1 MFCTNCGKSL
11 APATKFCPHC
21 GECQPDTALP
31 NALAQTKPVPAA
43 PDNAAVAPGRPSISI
58 AAPASSIPSA
68 SRGKPALWAGAAALV
83 LATVGGAGYWG
94 WSNKVAREEALSKI
108 AADEVVRK
116 TAAADAA
123 HKLADAEQARI
134 TAEKATETA
143 EILAAQ
149 ALLDKHIAAEE
160 AQAQAAAPGLSKP
173 KPTVLKR

>member
-21 GECQPDTALP
+21 GECQSD
-31 NALAQTKPVPAA
+31 
-43 PDNAAVAPGRPSISI
+43 AAVAPGRPSMST

-94 WSNKVAREEALSKI
+94 WSNKIAREEALGKI
-108 AADEVVRK
+108 AADEVARK
-116 TAAADAA
+116 TAADDAA

-134 TAEKATETA
+134 TAEKATATA